1 MKYFDKLKDLKN
13 LFLKK
18 QNVFFLI
25 LIIILFSID
34 RISKIK
40 VISEFNEHSYFIN
53 NFLNIDLIWNIGVG
67 FGLFST
73 DNSLIYNFLSFFIF
87 IVITSLF
94 YIFIKSSNLDKLIYA
109 IIIGGAL
116 GNFYDRLVFKGVPD
130 FIDLHYNN
138 FHWFTFNVADIFI
151 TIGII
156 TFIAKDYLIKL
167 TK

>member
-40 VISEFNEHSYFIN
+40 VISVFNEHSYFIN

-138 FHWFTFNVADIFI
+138 FHWFTFNAADIFI

-156 TFIAKDYLIKL
+156 LFIIRSFFLKN
-167 TK
+167 

>member
-138 FHWFTFNVADIFI
+138 FHWFTFNAADIFI

-156 TFIAKDYLIKL
+156 LFIIRSFFLKN
-167 TK
+167 

>member
-1 MKYFDKLKDLKN
+1 MF
-13 LFLKK
+13 
-18 QNVFFLI
+18 V
-25 LIIILFSID
+25 
-34 RISKIK
+34 K

-138 FHWFTFNVADIFI
+138 FHWFTFNAADIFI
-151 TIGII
+151 TIGVII
-156 TFIAKDYLIKL
+156 FIIRSFFLKN
-167 TK
+167 

>member
-1 MKYFDKLKDLKN
+1 MKYLNEVKDLKDMS
-13 LFLKK
+13 LKK
-18 QNVFFLI
+18 ENVFFLI
-25 LIIILFSID
+25 LIIILFSVD

-87 IVITSLF
+87 IVITVLF
-94 YIFIKSSNLDKLIYA
+94 YIFIKCSNLDKLIYA

-130 FIDLHYNN
+130 FIDFHYNN
-138 FHWFTFNVADIFI
+138 FHWFTFNAADIFI
-151 TIGII
+151 SIGII
-156 TFIAKDYLIKL
+156 IFIIRSFFLKN
-167 TK
+167 

>member
-1 MKYFDKLKDLKN
+1 MKYLNEVKDLKDMS
-13 LFLKK
+13 LKK
-18 QNVFFLI
+18 ENVFFLI
-25 LIIILFSID
+25 LIIILFSVD

-53 NFLNIDLIWNIGVG
+53 NFLNIDLIWNNGVG

-87 IVITSLF
+87 IVITVLF

-130 FIDLHYNN
+130 FIDFHYNN
-138 FHWFTFNVADIFI
+138 FHWFTFNAADIFI
-151 TIGII
+151 SIGII
-156 TFIAKDYLIKL
+156 IFIIRSFFLKN
-167 TK
+167 

>member
-1 MKYFDKLKDLKN
+1 MKYFDKFKDLKN

-138 FHWFTFNVADIFI
+138 FHWFTFNAADIFI

-156 TFIAKDYLIKL
+156 IFIIRSFFLKN
-167 TK
+167 

>member
-1 MKYFDKLKDLKN
+1 MKYFDKFKDLKN

-40 VISEFNEHSYFIN
+40 VISGFNEHSYFIN

-138 FHWFTFNVADIFI
+138 FHWFTFNAADIFI
-151 TIGII
+151 TIGVII
-156 TFIAKDYLIKL
+156 FIIRSFFLKN
-167 TK
+167 

>member
-1 MKYFDKLKDLKN
+1 MKYFDKLKDLKS

-18 QNVFFLI
+18 QNIFFLI

-138 FHWFTFNVADIFI
+138 FHWFTFNAADIFI
-151 TIGII
+151 TIGVII
-156 TFIAKDYLIKL
+156 FIIRSFFLKN
-167 TK
+167 

>member
-1 MKYFDKLKDLKN
+1 MKYLNEVKDLKDMS
-13 LFLKK
+13 LKK
-18 QNVFFLI
+18 ENVFFLI

-53 NFLNIDLIWNIGVG
+53 NFLNIDLVWNIGVG

-138 FHWFTFNVADIFI
+138 FHWFTFNAADIFI

-156 TFIAKDYLIKL
+156 IFIIRSFFLKN
-167 TK
+167 

>member
-1 MKYFDKLKDLKN
+1 MKYFDKFKDLKN

-25 LIIILFSID
+25 LIIILYSID

-138 FHWFTFNVADIFI
+138 FHWFTFNAADIFI

-156 TFIAKDYLIKL
+156 IFIIRSFFLKN
-167 TK
+167 

>member
-1 MKYFDKLKDLKN
+1 MKYLNEVKDLKDMS
-13 LFLKK
+13 LKK
-18 QNVFFLI
+18 ENVFFLI

-87 IVITSLF
+87 IVITVLF

-130 FIDLHYNN
+130 FIDFHYNN
-138 FHWFTFNVADIFI
+138 FHWFTFNAADIFI
-151 TIGII
+151 SIGII
-156 TFIAKDYLIKL
+156 IFIIRSFFLKN
-167 TK
+167 

>member
-1 MKYFDKLKDLKN
+1 MKYLNEVKDLKDMS
-13 LFLKK
+13 LKK
-18 QNVFFLI
+18 ENVFFLI
-25 LIIILFSID
+25 LIIILFSVD

-87 IVITSLF
+87 IVITVLF

-130 FIDLHYNN
+130 FIDFHYNN
-138 FHWFTFNVADIFI
+138 FHWFTFNAADIFI
-151 TIGII
+151 SIGII
-156 TFIAKDYLIKL
+156 IFIIRSFFLKN
-167 TK
+167 

>member
-1 MKYFDKLKDLKN
+1 MKYFDKFKDLKN

-138 FHWFTFNVADIFI
+138 FHWFTFNAADIFI
-151 TIGII
+151 TIGVII
-156 TFIAKDYLIKL
+156 FIIRSFFLKN
-167 TK
+167 

>member
-1 MKYFDKLKDLKN
+1 MKYLNEVKDLKDMS
-13 LFLKK
+13 LKK
-18 QNVFFLI
+18 ENVFFLI
-25 LIIILFSID
+25 LIIILFSVD

-87 IVITSLF
+87 IVITVLF

-138 FHWFTFNVADIFI
+138 FHWFTFNAADIFI

-156 TFIAKDYLIKL
+156 IFIIRSFFLKN
-167 TK
+167 

>member
-1 MKYFDKLKDLKN
+1 MKYFDKLKDLKS

-18 QNVFFLI
+18 QNIFFLI

-94 YIFIKSSNLDKLIYA
+94 YIFIKSSNSDKLIYA

-138 FHWFTFNVADIFI
+138 FHWFTFNAADIFI

-156 TFIAKDYLIKL
+156 IFIIRSFFLKN
-167 TK
+167 

>member
-1 MKYFDKLKDLKN
+1 MKYLNEVKDLKDMS
-13 LFLKK
+13 LKK
-18 QNVFFLI
+18 ENVFFLI
-25 LIIILFSID
+25 LIIILFSVD

-138 FHWFTFNVADIFI
+138 FHWFTFNAADIFI
-151 TIGII
+151 TIGVII
-156 TFIAKDYLIKL
+156 FIIRSFFLKN
-167 TK
+167 

>member
-1 MKYFDKLKDLKN
+1 MKYFDKLKDLKS

-18 QNVFFLI
+18 QNIFFLI
-25 LIIILFSID
+25 LIIILFSVD

-87 IVITSLF
+87 IVITVLF

-130 FIDLHYNN
+130 FIDFHYNN
-138 FHWFTFNVADIFI
+138 FHWFTFNAADIFI
-151 TIGII
+151 SIGII
-156 TFIAKDYLIKL
+156 IFIIRSFFLKN
-167 TK
+167 

>member
-1 MKYFDKLKDLKN
+1 MKYLNEVKDLKDMS
-13 LFLKK
+13 LKK
-18 QNVFFLI
+18 ENVFFLI

-40 VISEFNEHSYFIN
+40 VISGFNEHSYFIN

-138 FHWFTFNVADIFI
+138 FHWFTFNAADIFI
-151 TIGII
+151 TIGVII
-156 TFIAKDYLIKL
+156 FIIRSFFLKN
-167 TK
+167 